1 MNMRPR
7 ILKKY
12 RALAGLFAIAASGLS
27 SLATALHANQQQ
39 EITMD
44 NSKRDMITALE
55 AAGPHPSLGEQA
67 RVFDRFVGTWDC
79 DYANFKDDGTTER
92 ARGEGIFGWVLDG
105 RAVQDIWTWTYENSN
120 GQRELGTTVRFFDS
134 KAGNWRIAWIDPVN
148 LAIKILAGGAVGDRI
163 VLEGKTDDGA
173 QLRWSFNDIR
183 KDSFIWR
190 GERSRDSGK
199 TWRLVAEYHLKRRGA
214 SAEKGTND

>member
-1 MNMRPR
+1 MKVTSR
-7 ILKKY
+7 ILEKH
-12 RALAGLFAIAASGLS
+12 RTLAGLFAVAAISLS
-27 SLATALHANQQQ
+27 RLATDLFANQQQ
-39 EITMD
+39 ETTMD
-44 NSKRDMITALE
+44 NSQRDMITALE

-92 ARGEGIFGWVLDG
+92 ARGEVIFGWVLDG
-105 RAVQDIWTWTYENSN
+105 RAVQDIWTWTYENTD

-134 KAGNWRIAWIDPVN
+134 KAGKWRIAWIDPVN

-173 QLRWSFNDIR
+173 QIRWSFNEIR

-190 GERSRDSGK
+190 GEKSRDSGK

-214 SAEKGTND
+214 SALKGRSN